1 MIYND
6 LAIFVCVAKELSFTK
21 AAERLGT
28 PPSRVS
34 RRISELE
41 EQLETR
47 LFERTTR
54 QVRLTHEGQEL
65 LHQCEAPLES
75 LRDTLSGELSSNQ
88 RSKGIIRVTA
98 PSLAARTTIG
108 PMILQF
114 LHEHPEISIQL
125 VTTNLYLDFIRD
137 NIDIAFRFGPLK
149 SGDVIAKR
157 LWEVPYTICASRD
170 FILQHDIDSK
180 FSPESLPGLPSIST
194 GQAWTFEE
202 TPSLKM
208 ENVQHQIDDL
218 TLARDAVEQGMGIGF
233 LPADMLTGKMRAIS
247 INGLTPKRRYLYA
260 VYPSRRFLPKRVRDL
275 LDWII
280 ESKAA
285 DKSYHKLLA

>member
-28 PPSRVS
+28 PASRVS
-34 RRISELE
+34 RRIRELE
-41 EQLETR
+41 HQLETR

-75 LRDTLSGELSSNQ
+75 LRDTLSGGLPGKQE
-88 RSKGIIRVTA
+88 SKGIIRVTA

-114 LHEHPEISIQL
+114 LRDHPGISIQL

-149 SGDVIAKR
+149 TGDVIAKR
-157 LWEVPYTICASRD
+157 LWEVPYTLCASRD
-170 FILQHDIDSK
+170 FILQHDLDNDIST
-180 FSPESLPGLPSIST
+180 ERLAQLPSIST
-194 GQAWTFEE
+194 GQVWTFEE
-202 TPSLKM
+202 APSFKM

-218 TLARDAVEQGMGIGF
+218 TLARAAVEQGMGIGF
-233 LPADMLTGKMRAIS
+233 LPEDMLTGRMQTLS
-247 INGLTPKRRYLYA
+247 VHGLTPKRRFMYG

-280 ESKAA
+280 NAKAT